1 MDWWTEVWSIDDGYD
16 RVYGGIAHTPEGF
29 AVDVFENDTC
39 VESDIYLTREEAER
53 AALERKLHYGF
64 ARFRSDTVH

>member
-1 MDWWTEVWSIDDGYD
+1 MDWWTEVWSIENGTG

-39 VESDIYLTREEAER
+39 IESDTYLTRKEAER
-53 AALERKLHYGF
+53 AALELKHTYGF
-64 ARFRSDTVH
+64 ARLRPDTVH